1 MDKYE
6 YINDLLKE
14 NNLSLLDLTEYYDLN
29 KERID
34 SFKSIFEEKNTD
46 DKNIINTIPVL
57 LNPDNAQK
65 IQEFINEDEI
75 PSVDYNQYK
84 LQILTA
90 LLFNNEFF
98 VYACNWCSYSLY
110 QAEKTIQV
118 NKNVIN
124 LLTWYNLQKQKQ
136 LFFSQKIYYQAAS
149 KKGMQEIDVNPIVI
163 EDLGVLR
170 VLADV
175 DNDNNKSDVQFYIK
189 LNENQRNIQNIF
201 KVTFIAKN
209 DKKGNSVIL
218 DKNNGIA
225 ILSEVIH
232 NCDLSDGLEITQIEV
247 L

>member
-6 YINDLLKE
+6 YINELLKE
-14 NNLSLLDLTEYYDLN
+14 NNLSLLDLTKYYDSN
-29 KERID
+29 KEIID
-34 SFKSIFEEKNTD
+34 SFKSIFDEENLDAKY
-46 DKNIINTIPVL
+46 IINTIPVI

-65 IQEFINEDEI
+65 IQEFINEGEI

-98 VYACNWCSYSLY
+98 VYACNWCSYTLY
-110 QAEKTIQV
+110 QAEKNFQE
-118 NKNVIN
+118 NKNVISFS
-124 LLTWYNLQKQKQ
+124 WENLQKQKQ

-209 DKKGNSVIL
+209 DKKENSVIL